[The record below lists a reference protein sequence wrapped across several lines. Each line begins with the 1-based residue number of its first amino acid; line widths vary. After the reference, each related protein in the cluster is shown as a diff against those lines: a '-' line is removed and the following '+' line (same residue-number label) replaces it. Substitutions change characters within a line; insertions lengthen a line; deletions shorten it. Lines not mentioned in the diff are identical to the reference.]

1 MRDQLALLRKCLR
14 DDVPAIVISAK
25 DICSVPVLQ
34 RYLEEATRNGCDEE
48 FIEDFKAVLNGFIL
62 FQQEEPFNVKVPDL

>member
-1 MRDQLALLRKCLR
+1 MRDQLALLRRCLR

-34 RYLEEATRNGCDEE
+34 RYLEEAVARGCDDE
-48 FIEDFKAVLNGFIL
+48 FLDDFRAVLNGFIL
-62 FQQEEPFNVKVPDL
+62 FQQEEPENVKIPDL